1 MKVGYARP
9 RHKVCDT
16 CVCTWR
22 GRKSEQLNLRNPD
35 SYRVLAS
42 PARSRGRIF
51 LPSQLHLY
59 VAHLMARSVPLGGTV
74 LLRRGGLGAGGRYH
88 TADAG
93 ALRDM
98 KQNFREF
105 HTFHATSWK

>member
-1 MKVGYARP
+1 MASSDLAINSAT
-9 RHKVCDT
+9 H
-16 CVCTWR
+16 VCTWR

-59 VAHLMARSVPLGGTV
+59 VAHLMARSGQFV
-74 LLRRGGLGAGGRYH
+74 
-88 TADAG
+88 
-93 ALRDM
+93 
-98 KQNFREF
+98 
-105 HTFHATSWK
+105 